1 MEVNSCTHAHLK
13 THDTKPQIVDSE
25 ALICEQLGDV
35 ILPRLIGLF
44 LMMFNGKCSKYIDKS
59 FMEM

>member
-1 MEVNSCTHAHLK
+1 MEVSSCTHAHLK
-13 THDTKPQIVDSE
+13 THKKPQIVDSE

-44 LMMFNGKCSKYIDKS
+44 FNDV
-59 FMEM
+59 